1 MELQTDGPAGF
12 KAVPFIKHRC
22 GFTIATA
29 QENHGLRARPAPMAL
44 RGFWTVP
51 ALVTTNQAL
60 SRQVPL
66 LSFAD
71 GEPAKAALPPFM
83 ITGA

>member
-1 MELQTDGPAGF
+1 
-12 KAVPFIKHRC
+12 
-22 GFTIATA
+22 
-29 QENHGLRARPAPMAL
+29 LRARPAPMAL